1 MRPEALAPAASAR
14 FAVAGA
20 ALTLKMKV
28 WLVQPLGATMDIYL
42 QTERHERIV
51 AHVDASADAAAPAV
65 GDSVEI
71 AVDMERAHFFAPGEL
86 GIALA

>member
-1 MRPEALAPAASAR
+1 M
-14 FAVAGA
+14 
-20 ALTLKMKV
+20 TMKV

-42 QTERHERIV
+42 QTDRHERIV
-51 AHVDASADAAAPAV
+51 AHVDATADGAAPGV
-65 GDSVEI
+65 GETLAI